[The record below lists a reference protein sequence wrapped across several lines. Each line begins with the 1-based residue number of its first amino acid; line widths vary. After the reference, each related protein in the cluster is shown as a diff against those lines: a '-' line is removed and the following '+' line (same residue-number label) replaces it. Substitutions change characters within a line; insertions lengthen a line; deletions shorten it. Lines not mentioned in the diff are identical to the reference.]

1 MESLGAVGILGLEGS
16 TGKGILRALMQS
28 HGI

>member
-1 MESLGAVGILGLEGS
+1 MESLGAVGILGLKGA